1 MGVVVFICNISVF
14 NVRFK
19 VGIGEFLEVY
29 FLVVYG
35 IVNNGNNN
43 DKNKNLF

>member
-1 MGVVVFICNISVF
+1 
-14 NVRFK
+14 VRLK
-19 VGIGEFLEVY
+19 AGTGESLEAH

-43 DKNKNLF
+43 DKNKNLSQKVELKYPRS